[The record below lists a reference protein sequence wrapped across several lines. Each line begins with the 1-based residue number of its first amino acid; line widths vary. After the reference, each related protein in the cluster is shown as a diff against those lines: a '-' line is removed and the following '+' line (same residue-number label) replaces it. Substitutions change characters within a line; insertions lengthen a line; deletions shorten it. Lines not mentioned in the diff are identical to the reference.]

1 MKAKIYQFKK
11 PDEVKDETT
20 FDGGN
25 GPVTVRIKFELEGSE
40 PEPEPKPKS
49 KWGAFGLGALAGL
62 LFGGG

>member
-1 MKAKIYQFKK
+1 MTAKIYQFKQ
-11 PDEVKDETT
+11 PDELKDETT

-25 GPVTVRIKFELEGSE
+25 GPVTVRIKFEFENSE